1 MKRRGLIAFVAVAF
15 ALAAAPREAR
25 ALSAQDLVGTWT
37 PVSVPTYDPNP
48 KGLLTFAA
56 NGRVS
61 VILLRADL
69 PKYASNNRL
78 KGTPEEYKA
87 TGQGA
92 LCYYG
97 TYALRGT
104 DLILHIEGSS
114 FPNWTGADQKR
125 SNLTLAD
132 DKLSWT
138 NPAPSAGGTAARVV
152 WQRAK

>member
-25 ALSAQDLVGTWT
+25 ALSAQDLIGTWT
-37 PVSVPTYDPNP
+37 PVSVPNFDPAP

-61 VILLRADL
+61 VILLKGDL

-97 TYALRGT
+97 TYTLSGT

-125 SNLTLAD
+125 SNLTLAGD
-132 DKLSWT
+132 QLSWT
-138 NPAPSAGGTAARVV
+138 NAAPTAGGAPARIV